1 MGSEQT
7 RLLVDEERICTVRLV
22 SRKFS
27 TDRQNNK
34 NLKLR
39 NEDDETVIWPSINL
53 INIPANGTEVPFKE
67 MIRYNFVVLLKYI
80 NL

>member
-39 NEDDETVIWPSINL
+39 NEDDETVI
-53 INIPANGTEVPFKE
+53 
-67 MIRYNFVVLLKYI
+67 
-80 NL
+80 